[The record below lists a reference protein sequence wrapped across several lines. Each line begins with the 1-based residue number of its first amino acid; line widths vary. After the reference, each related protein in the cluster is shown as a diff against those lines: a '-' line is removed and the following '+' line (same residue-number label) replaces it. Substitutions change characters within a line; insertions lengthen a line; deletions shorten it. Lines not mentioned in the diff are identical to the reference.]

1 MSVEHRTPAKKRLE
15 YWPEPT
21 SLRPRNRPEMVPCR
35 HGYPERNSKEL
46 GSQRLAGELKSE
58 SRNSESREIRQQH
71 TADGI
76 ATIHTETCIGLAR
89 ISLRAVARITG
100 DWHHRGKSRR

>member
-58 SRNSESREIRQQH
+58 SRNSESREIPQQH
-71 TADGI
+71 TPQQDTADGI
-76 ATIHTETCIGLAR
+76 ATIHTETFVGLAR
-89 ISLRAVARITG
+89 ICTGQSRA
-100 DWHHRGKSRR
+100 

>member
-58 SRNSESREIRQQH
+58 SREIPQQH
-71 TADGI
+71 TPQQDTADGI
-76 ATIHTETCIGLAR
+76 ATIHTETFVGLAR
-89 ISLRAVARITG
+89 ICTGQSRA
-100 DWHHRGKSRR
+100 